1 MSSDVDLLTAV
12 VLILPSVKTA
22 PIPAG
27 TAGLVNEEA
36 GPSGRR
42 ITGQQTLLL
51 FRASCFDLTVAS
63 PGAEGPS
70 RDVWVPAGVHP
81 FPHGIPHL
89 CSCWDHPRPA
99 LPGES
104 DPSPALLS
112 ERPSGSLMVR
122 ALALG
127 LFQRR
132 GLHTTREVCRP
143 AGNMRLPLPCLFVSP
158 GKGLQI

>member
-1 MSSDVDLLTAV
+1 MLTSR
-12 VLILPSVKTA
+12 SVKC
-22 PIPAG
+22 
-27 TAGLVNEEA
+27 LVSLNHICINKLI
-36 GPSGRR
+36 S
-42 ITGQQTLLL
+42 
-51 FRASCFDLTVAS
+51 
-63 PGAEGPS
+63 
-70 RDVWVPAGVHP
+70 
-81 FPHGIPHL
+81 IPHL